1 MNQGKNFFMVHY
13 VIATCMLLDVSASCG
28 EVLHQLG
35 WQHRILLNTS
45 QLVVCIDVNDGTQS
59 AGVRLAVSDLKMET
73 DLEFSNTG
81 LHMTCSSFSISCDV
95 M

>member
-1 MNQGKNFFMVHY
+1 MLLSLSWILH
-13 VIATCMLLDVSASCG
+13 VIATCMSSGVSVSCG

-35 WQHRILLNTS
+35 WQHHIMLNTS

-73 DLEFSNTG
+73 DLEFSDAG
-81 LHMTCSSFSISCDV
+81 LRMTCS
-95 M
+95 